1 MADVVIAGGGVAGA
15 SLAIMLGRAGF
26 SVELFEQSTFP
37 REKACG
43 EGLMPAGV
51 AVLERLGLAD
61 AVGGTSYYG
70 VRYYAGARVATGRFP
85 AVNGQTAVGRG
96 QRRYH
101 LDRVL
106 FEAAAATP
114 GVMVHTHARVEAPLV
129 RHGRVVGLRVAGNE
143 HMAPL
148 VVAADGAHSRLRHQ
162 LGLDGRPARHPRVGL
177 RAHFRLP
184 PGVTQ
189 PPWVEIFLGNQSELY
204 VTPLP
209 QSEVLVAGLF
219 ARKQLTTRP
228 ADLLQ
233 CLIEAQPVLRARL
246 MGAQRITAVKGMA
259 PLTIK
264 ARAGVVPDAVLLGD
278 AAGFVDPI
286 TGGGMTQALQT
297 AELLAA
303 YLCAA
308 QFADD
313 HWLSAYDQ
321 ARARL
326 LRDYELLNRIL
337 LLLARHSALARAT
350 VRLLD
355 QAPWLFAHLLGVAAG
370 MRGIFPWQSS
380 KMARAMPNGTGGSRR
395 RSTGAT
401 HVGTHSA
408 AYDVHGTRHGN

>member
-1 MADVVIAGGGVAGA
+1 MAGA
-15 SLAIMLGRAGF
+15 SLAMMLGRAGF

-61 AVGGTSYYG
+61 AVGGMPYYG
-70 VRYYAGARVATGRFP
+70 VRYYAGDRVATGHFP
-85 AVNGQTAVGRG
+85 PLDGQIAVGRG

-101 LDRVL
+101 LDRIL

-114 GVMVHTHARVEAPLV
+114 GVIAHTHARVEAPLV
-129 RHGRVVGLRVAGNE
+129 RHGQVFGLHVSGTD
-143 HMAPL
+143 HVAPL

-162 LGLDGRPARHPRVGL
+162 LGLDGRPARHPRIGL

-184 PGVTQ
+184 PGATQ

-209 QSEVLVAGLF
+209 DGEVLVAALF
-219 ARKQLTTRP
+219 ARKQLITPP

-233 CLIEAQPVLRARL
+233 CLIEAQPVLKARL
-246 MGAQRITAVKGMA
+246 AGAQQITAVKGMA
-259 PLTIK
+259 PLTIR
-264 ARAGVVPDAVLLGD
+264 ARAGVVPGAVLLGD

-308 QFADD
+308 QLTDD

-326 LRDYELLNRIL
+326 LRDYELLNRL
-337 LLLARHSALARAT
+337 LLQLARHPALARAT
-350 VRLLD
+350 VWLLD

-370 MRGIFPWQSS
+370 MQGMLPWQSAS
-380 KMARAMPNGTGGSRR
+380 LARAIPNGTNGSRR

-401 HVGTHSA
+401 NLGTHSA
-408 AYDVHGTRHGN
+408 AYDVHGTRPGN